1 MKSTMKKI
9 AASLLALLMMIQLVP
24 AFAAT
29 YSSGMIAGSAA
40 GYKELMAIVASKGT
54 YVLVGQ
60 TLELDVNEDYRPEWN
75 SENPAVATIDKAGV
89 VTAITAGNA
98 TITAT
103 VKTPQTQTAT
113 IVVTVIDPEPILAED
128 AEGTEGTEEETGDE
142 EQNPVSSE
150 KQALV
155 IVINGE
161 NEHVTYDGE
170 EHVLDRYVAT
180 ASEDFFDETKIKVEG
195 ELGVTATDC
204 GFYEVSLEGAT
215 FTYDDPEVDAHFV
228 LNNGFLKITP
238 APVTVTANEAA
249 KNEGEAD
256 PELTATVI
264 GLFGEDAIEY
274 TLTREP
280 GEEIGEYA
288 IEATG
293 EEMQGNYRIEYLPG
307 KLSIAGNP
315 VVNIGMGAKIQYYL
329 TDALRSEVSY
339 NGFFKSSHITYWD
352 LNLNLHYV
360 FNMKYGLAIY
370 PIVGVTF
377 VHGHY
382 KNNER
387 IEELETNFW
396 EQFLFGTTDKM
407 YNDREGSIGFN
418 VGAGI
423 QYAIIPNL
431 YANIEGV
438 FKYAGTKDLGPYN
451 AQIGPRFQTTV
462 GLTYRF

>member
-1 MKSTMKKI
+1 MKKI
-9 AASLLALLMMIQLVP
+9 ILSLCVALMSVG
-24 AFAAT
+24 AFAADE
-29 YSSGMIAGSAA
+29 YYEEEA
-40 GYKELMAIVASKGT
+40 
-54 YVLVGQ
+54 
-60 TLELDVNEDYRPEWN
+60 
-75 SENPAVATIDKAGV
+75 KAGDWGV
-89 VTAITAGNA
+89 GLNIGM
-98 TITAT
+98 
-103 VKTPQTQTAT
+103 
-113 IVVTVIDPEPILAED
+113 
-128 AEGTEGTEEETGDE
+128 GT
-142 EQNPVSSE
+142 
-150 KQALV
+150 
-155 IVINGE
+155 
-161 NEHVTYDGE
+161 
-170 EHVLDRYVAT
+170 R
-180 ASEDFFDETKIKVEG
+180 
-195 ELGVTATDC
+195 
-204 GFYEVSLEGAT
+204 
-215 FTYDDPEVDAHFV
+215 
-228 LNNGFLKITP
+228 
-238 APVTVTANEAA
+238 
-249 KNEGEAD
+249 
-256 PELTATVI
+256 
-264 GLFGEDAIEY
+264 
-274 TLTREP
+274 
-280 GEEIGEYA
+280 
-288 IEATG
+288 
-293 EEMQGNYRIEYLPG
+293 
-307 KLSIAGNP
+307 NP

-396 EQFLFGTTDKM
+396 ELFLFGTTDKM